1 MPETVLN
8 KTSSLSTIPDQRDM
22 EQDARVASDVKRYA
36 LVEADGRNGTDTY
49 EVENPEDILD
59 ESISSLFSIAPIA
72 FSTPHPDSLHTYQPP
87 SDSNIPVVRLS
98 LPNPSSENWTKL
110 QANHLWLS
118 AIYLSDRIA
127 RRALATGTVINNAR
141 VAELGAA
148 AGLPGVVACLTGAQ
162 VVSTD
167 WDDDGILSVLRG
179 NFERNGCKE
188 DRYAVK
194 GFRWG
199 ANSHSL
205 LESLST
211 RSTGDSE
218 RFDVLLLAD
227 TIWVTEAH
235 GQLLDSIWALL
246 KQDGQGVAHIVAGL
260 HTGRGPLERFVQ
272 AAKARGGNVTFQTEV
287 KWRSEGGWEENVSG
301 LSGSGLE
308 EERGVVV
315 YFTLT
320 I

>member
-1 MPETVLN
+1 
-8 KTSSLSTIPDQRDM
+8 M
-22 EQDARVASDVKRYA
+22 EQDARVASDVERDP
-36 LVEADGRNGTDTY
+36 LVEADGRNGNNNNN
-49 EVENPEDILD
+49 EIENPEDILD

-72 FSTPHPDSLHTYQPP
+72 FSTPRPESLHTYHPP
-87 SDSNIPVVRLS
+87 SGSNLPAVKLA
-98 LPNPSSENWTKL
+98 LPNPSSDNWTKL

-118 AIYLSDRIA
+118 AIYLSDLIA
-127 RRALATGTVINNAR
+127 RRALATGTVIINAR

-148 AGLPGVVACLTGAQ
+148 AGLPGVVACLNGAQ

-167 WDDDGILSVLRG
+167 WDDEGILSVLRG
-179 NFERNGCKE
+179 NFQRNGCRE

-199 ANSHSL
+199 TDPQTL
-205 LESLST
+205 LKSIPATPTS
-211 RSTGDSE
+211 GDST

-246 KQDGQGVAHIVAGL
+246 KEGGEGIAHIVAGL
-260 HTGRGPLERFVQ
+260 HTGRGPLERFIQ
-272 AAKARGGNVTFQTEV
+272 GAKARGGNVTLQTEV

-301 LSGSGLE
+301 HSGSGLE